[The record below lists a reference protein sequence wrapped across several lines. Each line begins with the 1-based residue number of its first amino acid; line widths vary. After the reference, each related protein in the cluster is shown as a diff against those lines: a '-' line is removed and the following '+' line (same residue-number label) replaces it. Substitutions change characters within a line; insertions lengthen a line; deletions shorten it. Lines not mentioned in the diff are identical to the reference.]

1 MYDTAQRALTV
12 RVTIAPELHR
22 WEGPMADA
30 YVYFFT
36 VLDEST
42 GDRVRSKRLATL
54 ETIKGRGEPV
64 METQTTVD
72 ETELDDGGFLVGR
85 SVAGLRLTDEL
96 WGEIRSL
103 NLRAASRDREALELD
118 ERTDGRLK
126 YLLSVE
132 SRELRN
138 QAKRLQKERSDIL
151 AAELSKAVDLGIEPS
166 GALSDVG

>member
-1 MYDTAQRALTV
+1 
-12 RVTIAPELHR
+12 
-22 WEGPMADA
+22 MADA
-30 YVYFFT
+30 YVYYFT

-42 GDRVRSKRLATL
+42 GHRVRSKRLATL

-85 SVAGLRLTDEL
+85 SVGGLHLTDEL

-103 NLRAASRDREALELD
+103 NLRAASRDREALELE
-118 ERTDGRLK
+118 ERTEGRRK

-151 AAELSKAVDLGIEPS
+151 AAELSKAVDLDGIEPC
-166 GALSDVG
+166 GVLSDVG

>member
-1 MYDTAQRALTV
+1 
-12 RVTIAPELHR
+12 
-22 WEGPMADA
+22 MADA
-30 YVYFFT
+30 YVYYFT

-42 GDRVRSKRLATL
+42 GHRVRSKRLATL

-85 SVAGLRLTDEL
+85 SVGLRLTDEL

-151 AAELSKAVDLGIEPS
+151 AAELSKAVDLDGIEPC
-166 GALSDVG
+166 GVLSDVG

>member
-1 MYDTAQRALTV
+1 
-12 RVTIAPELHR
+12 
-22 WEGPMADA
+22 MADA
-30 YVYFFT
+30 YVYYFT

-42 GDRVRSKRLATL
+42 GHRVRSKRLATL

-85 SVAGLRLTDEL
+85 SVGLRLTDEL

-151 AAELSKAVDLGIEPS
+151 AAELSKAVDLDGVEPC
-166 GALSDVG
+166 GALPDVG

>member
-1 MYDTAQRALTV
+1 
-12 RVTIAPELHR
+12 
-22 WEGPMADA
+22 MADA
-30 YVYFFT
+30 YVYYFT

-42 GDRVRSKRLATL
+42 GHRVRSKRLATL

-85 SVAGLRLTDEL
+85 SVGLRLTDEL

-103 NLRAASRDREALELD
+103 NLRAASRDREALKLD

-151 AAELSKAVDLGIEPS
+151 AAELSKAVDLGIGPS
-166 GALSDVG
+166 GVLSDVG